1 MTRFALTNCNNF
13 LTPECAIKASK
24 GRGQPFELR
33 GYIGLVYRI
42 DHPIERFIK
51 KKKKKNMKYKQFDE
65 YMYLRILWCRTGCE
79 SACQQSTY
87 NLKREQFFFYTVNY
101 LHYWHNDESI
111 SLILFFF
118 VKLLLNFIYLNEKNF
133 VFGK

>member
-1 MTRFALTNCNNF
+1 
-13 LTPECAIKASK
+13 
-24 GRGQPFELR
+24 
-33 GYIGLVYRI
+33 
-42 DHPIERFIK
+42 
-51 KKKKKNMKYKQFDE
+51 MKYKQFDE

-111 SLILFFF
+111 SLILFF
-118 VKLLLNFIYLNEKNF
+118 LSNFC
-133 VFGK
+133 